1 MKYDPNKHHRRSI
14 RLKGYDYTKAG
25 AYFITICTT
34 QREHVFGDIVNGEM
48 QLSRYGETVRLNWDN
63 LPKRYRNVELDA
75 FIIMPNHVHGIIVLN
90 DNGLAGAGLDSLAL
104 ERDKFLVKPFSGAGL
119 ESLLVE
125 QDKFFVKPAP
135 TKTKLHGLSEI
146 VRGFKTFS
154 ARRINQIRRMTGVSV
169 WQRGYYEYI
178 IRNEESLMAIRQYI
192 INNPLSWEQDQ
203 LYPNNLEKWDESSR
217 LVFEYNGKIY
227 TQDIVL

>member
-25 AYFITICTT
+25 AYFITICTW
-34 QREHVFGDIVNGEM
+34 QREHLFGDIVNGEM
-48 QLSRYGETVRLNWDN
+48 QLSRYGETVRFNWDN

-75 FIIMPNHVHGIIVLN
+75 FIIMPNHVHGIIVLT
-90 DNGLAGAGLDSLAL
+90 DNGL
-104 ERDKFLVKPFSGAGL
+104 EGAGL
-119 ESLLVE
+119 ESLSVE
-125 QDKFFVKPAP
+125 SDKLLVKPAP

-146 VRGFKTFS
+146 VRGFKPFS

-169 WQRGYYEYI
+169 WQRGYYEHI
-178 IRNEESLMAIRQYI
+178 IRNEESLMAIREYI
-192 INNPLSWEQDQ
+192 INNPLCWEKDQ
-203 LYPNNLEKWDESSR
+203 LYPNNLEKSDESSR
-217 LVFEYNGKIY
+217 LVFESNGKLY

>member
-25 AYFITICTT
+25 AYFITICTW
-34 QREHVFGDIVNGEM
+34 QREHLFGDIVNGEM
-48 QLSRYGETVRLNWDN
+48 QLSRYGETVRFNWDN

-75 FIIMPNHVHGIIVLN
+75 FIIMPNHVHGIIVLT
-90 DNGLAGAGLDSLAL
+90 DNGL
-104 ERDKFLVKPFSGAGL
+104 EGAGL
-119 ESLLVE
+119 ESLSVE
-125 QDKFFVKPAP
+125 SDKLLVKPAP

-169 WQRGYYEYI
+169 WQRGYYEHI
-178 IRNEESLMAIRQYI
+178 IRNEESLMAIREYI
-192 INNPLSWEQDQ
+192 INNPLCWEKDQ
-203 LYPNNLEKWDESSR
+203 LYPNNLEKSDESSR
-217 LVFEYNGKIY
+217 LVFESNGKLY

>member
-25 AYFITICTT
+25 AYFITICTA
-34 QREHVFGDIVNGEM
+34 QHQHLFGDIVNGEM
-48 QLSRYGETVRLNWDN
+48 QLSRYGETVRFNWDN

-75 FIIMPNHVHGIIVLN
+75 FIIMPNHVHGIIVLT
-90 DNGLAGAGLDSLAL
+90 DNGL
-104 ERDKFLVKPFSGAGL
+104 EGAGL
-119 ESLLVE
+119 ESLSVE
-125 QDKFFVKPAP
+125 SDKLLVKPAP

-169 WQRGYYEYI
+169 WQRGYYEHI
-178 IRNEESLMAIRQYI
+178 IRNEESLMAIREYI
-192 INNPLSWEQDQ
+192 INNPLCWEKDQ
-203 LYPNNLEKWDESSR
+203 LYPNNLEKSDESSR
-217 LVFEYNGKIY
+217 LVFESNGKLY